1 MGTTIGTAYVQIL
14 PSTEGISSN
23 LTSALNG
30 AAQTAGTSSGKTL
43 GSSIAKGLGT
53 TAAALGTAAV
63 GAVTGVIKMANETAK
78 LGDEIDK
85 TSQKVGVSAEQ
96 YQVMQFAAEH
106 CGFSVSTF
114 QTAAKSLANTDF
126 SGNVWDAVEAI
137 QAIEDPA
144 ERAAAA
150 EELLGVRAAQEMT
163 PLWQNTETLGDY
175 KNALMDL
182 GGIMSNDAVAA
193 SAAYEDALT
202 DMQTAFSGV
211 RNTLM
216 SEFLPSMTEVV
227 NGVALLASGSTEGI
241 EQIRAGFDDFV
252 SGLMDKIPTIIETGG
267 TLLMT
272 LAETIIDNLP
282 TIIEVGA
289 NVLLALAN
297 GIANRLP
304 DLIPKCVQIILTIVN
319 GLIQNLPQ
327 LVSAG
332 LQLITGL
339 AKGLIQAIPQLISN
353 APQIISSLVTAIIQ
367 CLPEMAQ
374 AGWQLIQGLGRGI
387 LDGFASLW
395 QTVRQAAGNLV
406 ANVKGFFGIASP
418 SKLFRDEIGKQLMAG
433 MAAGIASGEG
443 LVESA
448 LDDVTDMA
456 ASDINVGLTGNSAAA
471 SKNNELGLLLD
482 AMRNMQFDFYMDG
495 RKITDAITIRQRQAA
510 RSGGFA

>member
-30 AAQTAGTSSGKTL
+30 AAQTSGDSAGKTL
-43 GSSIAKGLGT
+43 GSSLARGFG
-53 TAAALGTAAV
+53 TAAAAVGTAAV
-63 GAVTGVIKMANETAK
+63 GAVTGVIKLANDTAK

-114 QTAAKSLANTDF
+114 QTAAKALGNTDF

-144 ERAAAA
+144 ERAAMA
-150 EELLGVRAAQEMT
+150 EELLGTRAAQEMT
-163 PLWQNTETLGDY
+163 PLWQNTETLNDY
-175 KNALMDL
+175 KSALTDL

-211 RNTLM
+211 KNSLM
-216 SEFLPSMTEVV
+216 AEFLPSMTDVV

-241 EQIRAGFDDFV
+241 TQIEEGFDLFV
-252 SGLMDKIPTIIETGG
+252 SGLMEKIPTIIETGG
-267 TLLMT
+267 ELVMS
-272 LAETIIDNLP
+272 LAETILDNLP

-289 NVLLALAN
+289 NVLLSLAN
-297 GIANRLP
+297 GIAERLP

-327 LVSAG
+327 IVSAG
-332 LQLITGL
+332 LQLIVGL
-339 AKGLIQAIPQLISN
+339 AKGLIQAIPELISN
-353 APQIISSLVTAIIQ
+353 APQIISSLVSAIIQ
-367 CLPEMAQ
+367 CLPEIAE
-374 AGWQLIQGLGRGI
+374 AGWELIQGLGRGI
-387 LDGFASLW
+387 LDGFSSLW
-395 QTVRQAAGNLV
+395 QTVRQAASNLV
-406 ANVKGFFGIASP
+406 SGIKGFFGIASP

-433 MAAGIASGEG
+433 MAEGITDNEG

-448 LDDVTDMA
+448 LNDV
-456 ASDINVGLTGNSAAA
+456 SDLAVNDVDVGLNTNAVA
-471 SKNNELGLLLD
+471 SSRNNDMSMLLQAL
-482 AMRNMQFDFYMDG
+482 RSMQFDFYMDG
-495 RKITDAITIRQRQAA
+495 KKITDAITIRQRQAA
-510 RSGGFA
+510 RSGGYA